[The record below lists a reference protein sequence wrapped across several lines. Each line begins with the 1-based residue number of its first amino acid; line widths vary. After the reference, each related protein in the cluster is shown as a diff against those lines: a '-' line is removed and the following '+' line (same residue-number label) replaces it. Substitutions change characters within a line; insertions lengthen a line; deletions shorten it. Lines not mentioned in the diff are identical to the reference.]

1 MRRRSAIGSRAA
13 MLQTVAAPRRSAAAP
28 PRDGAE
34 ARECAARSTT
44 VRAGIA
50 VALLVGFYL
59 VAFGIVG
66 GLAAVALWLWQA
78 HPGTAAAKVSFLVIA
93 LAVGIVA
100 ALWKVLRAKP
110 APPAGLLVDE
120 RRAPELWATVRGLAA
135 AVQTR
140 PPDEI
145 RLVPEVNAAVSE
157 DATMLGLRPGRRY
170 LYLGVP
176 LLQGFTVSQLCAV
189 LAHEL
194 GHYSHSHTR
203 LGALNYRGRMTIVRT
218 IQEIGPSSIAGWI
231 LRAYARLY
239 FLVESA
245 GSRRQELDAD
255 QAAVRIAGRG
265 TAIGMMRER
274 HVVDQMWHFYL
285 NNDVGWGWEAGY
297 APQGVFVG
305 FHQLLYARGE
315 AMARLRRE
323 PIEEK
328 PSRWDTHP
336 PTSERIA
343 AMAAMPEAPVG
354 VDNRPAI
361 ALLPDPGPLLHE
373 VETTMLDLAGR
384 TVLPWEDFTP
394 AAAHALVQRESDV
407 LFRAAARLANRDGG
421 DLVTVLDRLAAGG
434 SDVARWR
441 HSWSGPMQFVDRTGA
456 QFPAQEIARL
466 ALEPSTVDNARAM
479 LGGLNLAAARQ
490 VTRSAGAEGA
500 DVLGGLA
507 DVKVGK
513 DAYDVL
519 ILDRGLVLV
528 PSTGKSDEGRRRLLW
543 LVQSAPVAELARRH
557 WFLPY
562 EEVAAAKIVKQ
573 VPVRVELT
581 LHNGQSVSL
590 HETWGGE
597 DLGNESRKILKAAV
611 APFVRSGP
619 D

>member
-1 MRRRSAIGSRAA
+1 
-13 MLQTVAAPRRSAAAP
+13 
-28 PRDGAE
+28 
-34 ARECAARSTT
+34 
-44 VRAGIA
+44 
-50 VALLVGFYL
+50 
-59 VAFGIVG
+59 
-66 GLAAVALWLWQA
+66 
-78 HPGTAAAKVSFLVIA
+78 
-93 LAVGIVA
+93 
-100 ALWKVLRAKP
+100 
-110 APPAGLLVDE
+110 
-120 RRAPELWATVRGLAA
+120 
-135 AVQTR
+135 
-140 PPDEI
+140 
-145 RLVPEVNAAVSE
+145 
-157 DATMLGLRPGRRY
+157 MLGLRPGRRY

-239 FLVESA
+239 FHVESA
-245 GSRRQELDAD
+245 VSRRQELEAD

-265 TAIGMMRER
+265 TAIGMMREL

-285 NNDVGWGWEAGY
+285 NNYVGWGWEAGY

-407 LFRAAARLANRDGG
+407 LFRADQLARATYPHDGP
-421 DLVTVLDRLAAGG
+421 DDAREALVSSVADAIRLAAAR

>member
-1 MRRRSAIGSRAA
+1 M
-13 MLQTVAAPRRSAAAP
+13 
-28 PRDGAE
+28 
-34 ARECAARSTT
+34 STT

-245 GSRRQELDAD
+245 VSRRQELEAD

-265 TAIGMMRER
+265 TAIGMMREL

-285 NNDVGWGWEAGY
+285 NNYVGWGWEAGY

-421 DLVTVLDRLAAGG
+421 DLVTVLDLLAAGRADQLARATYPHDGPDDAREALVSSVADAIRLAAAR

-597 DLGNESRKILKAAV
+597 DLGNDSRKILKAAV

>member
-1 MRRRSAIGSRAA
+1 MCSHEHHCPGGHRGRPARRFLSRRVRHRRRPRSGGAVAVAGASGYGRRQGELPGHRARGGHRRSAVEGVAGQARPTGRAA
-13 MLQTVAAPRRSAAAP
+13 
-28 PRDGAE
+28 G
-34 ARECAARSTT
+34 
-44 VRAGIA
+44 
-50 VALLVGFYL
+50 
-59 VAFGIVG
+59 
-66 GLAAVALWLWQA
+66 
-78 HPGTAAAKVSFLVIA
+78 
-93 LAVGIVA
+93 
-100 ALWKVLRAKP
+100 
-110 APPAGLLVDE
+110 
-120 RRAPELWATVRGLAA
+120 RRAPGTRAVGDGTGTGRSGADPATRRDPPGPGGQRGGVGGRHDARPAARPALPLPRRPTVARVHGEPALCGARPRARPLLAQPHPARRAELPGPDDHRSHDPGDRPEQHRGLDPAR
-135 AVQTR
+135 VR
-140 PPDEI
+140 P
-145 RLVPEVNAAVSE
+145 
-157 DATMLGLRPGRRY
+157 
-170 LYLGVP
+170 
-176 LLQGFTVSQLCAV
+176 
-189 LAHEL
+189 
-194 GHYSHSHTR
+194 
-203 LGALNYRGRMTIVRT
+203 
-218 IQEIGPSSIAGWI
+218 
-231 LRAYARLY
+231 
-239 FLVESA
+239 
-245 GSRRQELDAD
+245 
-255 QAAVRIAGRG
+255 
-265 TAIGMMRER
+265 
-274 HVVDQMWHFYL
+274 
-285 NNDVGWGWEAGY
+285 
-297 APQGVFVG
+297 
-305 FHQLLYARGE
+305 
-315 AMARLRRE
+315 
-323 PIEEK
+323 
-328 PSRWDTHP
+328 
-336 PTSERIA
+336 
-343 AMAAMPEAPVG
+343 
-354 VDNRPAI
+354 
-361 ALLPDPGPLLHE
+361 ALLPRGERGQPAPGARGRPGGGPHRR
-373 VETTMLDLAGR
+373 AGDGHWDDAR
-384 TVLPWEDFTP
+384 APRGRPDVAFLPQQ
-394 AAAHALVQRESDV
+394 LRR
-407 LFRAAARLANRDGG
+407 LGLGGRLRAAARLANRDGG
-421 DLVTVLDRLAAGG
+421 DLVTVLDLLAAGRADQLARATYPHDGPDDAREALVSSVADAIRLAAAR

>member
-34 ARECAARSTT
+34 ARECAAMSTT

-59 VAFGIVG
+59 VA
-66 GLAAVALWLWQA
+66 L
-78 HPGTAAAKVSFLVIA
+78 
-93 LAVGIVA
+93 GIVA

-245 GSRRQELDAD
+245 VSRRQELEAD

-265 TAIGMMRER
+265 TAIGMMREL

-285 NNDVGWGWEAGY
+285 NNYVGWGWEAGY

-597 DLGNESRKILKAAV
+597 DLGNDSRKILKAAV
-611 APFVRSGP
+611 APFARSGP